1 MNVRTRAHA
10 GPASIGKGSRS
21 RKYFG
26 RHGQSFSW
34 SGGRSRPPESRERRR
49 PKRPPLHRYES
60 LDRGATIILPVK
72 KKRVYVAYTGGTIG
86 MDRTPDGY
94 APAPGSL
101 QEQLERMPELR
112 DPDMPDVMIHEYQP
126 LLDSSN
132 MTPAE
137 WMKIAH
143 DIARNYHDY
152 DGFVVLH
159 GTDTMAYTASALPF
173 ILEGLAKPVVVTGSQ
188 IPLVELRSD
197 GRDNLVTSLLIASS
211 LDVPEVCLYFGR
223 QLLRGNRSVK
233 VSTHGLTP
241 FVSPN
246 FPPLGNFGVD
256 IELRHD
262 LILPRGSE
270 LRVHELSSQVLSVV
284 RLIPGISASFIRNAL
299 APPMQAVVLEAYGV
313 GNGPDRD
320 PEFLEAIAEATRR
333 GVVVVDC
340 SQCLTGYVDLDEY
353 TAGSALAKAGVI
365 SGYDLTVE
373 AAIAKL
379 TFLFSAGLAPDA
391 VRREMQRDLR
401 GEMTVRR
408 GA

>member
-1 MNVRTRAHA
+1 M
-10 GPASIGKGSRS
+10 
-21 RKYFG
+21 
-26 RHGQSFSW
+26 
-34 SGGRSRPPESRERRR
+34 
-49 PKRPPLHRYES
+49 
-60 LDRGATIILPVK
+60 
-72 KKRVYVAYTGGTIG
+72 KKRVYVIYTGGTIG
-86 MDRTPDGY
+86 MQRTPDGY
-94 APAPGSL
+94 APSPGSL
-101 QEQLERMPELR
+101 QEQMKGMPELR
-112 DPDMPDVMIHEYQP
+112 DPAMPEVVIHEYDP

-137 WMKIAH
+137 WMKIAL
-143 DIARNYHDY
+143 DIAANYDAY

-173 ILEGLAKPVVVTGSQ
+173 ILEGLGKPVVVTGSQ

-197 GRDNLVTSLLIASS
+197 GRDNLVASLLVAACF
-211 LDVPEVCLYFGR
+211 DVPEVCLYFGR
-223 QLLRGNRSVK
+223 QLLRGNRAVK

-246 FPPLGNFGVD
+246 YPALGNFGVD

-262 LILPRGSE
+262 LIRPAGERLS
-270 LRVHELSSQVLSVV
+270 VHELSTQVLSVV

-299 APPMQAVVLEAYGV
+299 AAPMQAVVLEAYGV

-320 PEFLEAIAEATRR
+320 TEFLAAISEATAR

-340 SQCLTGYVDLDEY
+340 SQCLTGHVDLDEY

-379 TFLFSAGLAPDA
+379 TYLFSRGFSPEL
-391 VRREMQRDLR
+391 VKQEMQRDLR
-401 GEMTVRR
+401 GEMTVSRLQSPLPVSGSSQR
-408 GA
+408 GEG

>member
-1 MNVRTRAHA
+1 MIPAVTR
-10 GPASIGKGSRS
+10 
-21 RKYFG
+21 
-26 RHGQSFSW
+26 
-34 SGGRSRPPESRERRR
+34 
-49 PKRPPLHRYES
+49 
-60 LDRGATIILPVK
+60 
-72 KKRVYVAYTGGTIG
+72 KRVYVIYTGGTIG
-86 MDRTPDGY
+86 MRRTPDGY

-101 QEQLERMPELR
+101 QEQMKGMPELR
-112 DPDMPDVMIHEYQP
+112 DPAMPDVMIHEYEP

-143 DIARNYHDY
+143 DIARNYDSY

-197 GRDNLVTSLLIASS
+197 GRDNLVTSLLVASS
-211 LDVPEVCLYFGR
+211 FDVPEVCLYFGR
-223 QLLRGNRSVK
+223 QLLRGNRAVK

-246 FPPLGNFGVD
+246 FPALGNFGVD

-262 LILPRGSE
+262 LILPRGTE

-284 RLIPGISASFIRNAL
+284 RLIPGISASFIRNVL
-299 APPMQAVVLEAYGV
+299 APPIQAVVLQAYGV

-320 PEFLEAIAEATRR
+320 AAFLEALSEATHR

-353 TAGSALAKAGVI
+353 TAGSALAKAGAI

-379 TFLFSAGLAPDA
+379 TFLFSRGLPPEE
-391 VRREMQRDLR
+391 VKREMQRDLR
-401 GEMTVRR
+401 GEMTLRR
-408 GA
+408 N

>member
-1 MNVRTRAHA
+1 MR
-10 GPASIGKGSRS
+10 
-21 RKYFG
+21 
-26 RHGQSFSW
+26 
-34 SGGRSRPPESRERRR
+34 
-49 PKRPPLHRYES
+49 
-60 LDRGATIILPVK
+60 
-72 KKRVYVAYTGGTIG
+72 KRVYIIYTGGTIG
-86 MDRTPDGY
+86 MQRTPDGY

-101 QEQLERMPELR
+101 QEHLRGMPELR
-112 DPDMPDVMIHEYQP
+112 DPAMPDVVIHEYDP

-132 MTPAE
+132 MTPVE
-137 WMKIAH
+137 WMKIAR
-143 DIARNYHDY
+143 DIAANYADY

-197 GRDNLVTSLLIASS
+197 GRDNLVSSLLAAAT
-211 LDVPEVCLYFGR
+211 LDIPEVCLYFGR
-223 QLLRGNRSVK
+223 QLLRGNRAVK

-246 FPPLGNFGVD
+246 FPALATFGVD
-256 IELRHD
+256 IEVRADLVRPPGAELQVHD
-262 LILPRGSE
+262 VETAI
-270 LRVHELSSQVLSVV
+270 LSVV
-284 RLIPGISASFIRNAL
+284 RLIPGISASFLRNVL
-299 APPMQAVVLEAYGV
+299 APPVQAVVLQAYGV

-320 PEFLEAIAEATRR
+320 VDFLAALSEATAR

-340 SQCLTGYVDLDEY
+340 SQCLTGHVDLDEY

-379 TFLFSAGLAPDA
+379 TFLFSRGYA
-391 VRREMQRDLR
+391 VSRVKEEMQRDLR
-401 GEMTVRR
+401 GEMTITRPL
-408 GA
+408 A

>member
-1 MNVRTRAHA
+1 MIAIV
-10 GPASIGKGSRS
+10 
-21 RKYFG
+21 
-26 RHGQSFSW
+26 
-34 SGGRSRPPESRERRR
+34 
-49 PKRPPLHRYES
+49 KR
-60 LDRGATIILPVK
+60 
-72 KKRVYVAYTGGTIG
+72 KRVYVIYTGGTIG

-94 APAPGSL
+94 APVPGSL
-101 QEQLERMPELR
+101 QEQLKGMPELR
-112 DPDMPDVMIHEYQP
+112 DPAMPDVLIHEYQP

-137 WMKIAH
+137 WMKIAR
-143 DIARNYHDY
+143 DIARNYDDY

-197 GRDNLVTSLLIASS
+197 GRDNLVTSLLVAASFEI
-211 LDVPEVCLYFGR
+211 PEVCLYFGR

-233 VSTHGLTP
+233 VSTHGMTP
-241 FVSPN
+241 FISPN
-246 FPPLGNFGVD
+246 FPALGNFGVD
-256 IELRHD
+256 IELRRD
-262 LILPRGSE
+262 LILRPGTE

-284 RLIPGISASFIRNAL
+284 RLIPGISASFIRNVL
-299 APPMQAVVLEAYGV
+299 APPVQAVVLQAYGV

-320 PEFLEAIAEATRR
+320 RDFLDAIADATAR

-373 AAIAKL
+373 AAVAKL
-379 TFLFSAGLAPDA
+379 TYLFSRGFAPDE
-391 VRREMQRDLR
+391 VKREMQIDLR
-401 GEMTVRR
+401 GEMTVRQ
-408 GA
+408 G

>member
-1 MNVRTRAHA
+1 MLKNVRTSDGVRAGKDRQSA
-10 GPASIGKGSRS
+10 GRTQLFLPRVSS
-21 RKYFG
+21 
-26 RHGQSFSW
+26 
-34 SGGRSRPPESRERRR
+34 
-49 PKRPPLHRYES
+49 PL
-60 LDRGATIILPVK
+60 V
-72 KKRVYVAYTGGTIG
+72 KKRVCVIYTGGTIG
-86 MDRTPDGY
+86 MKRTPDGY
-94 APAPGSL
+94 APSPGSL
-101 QEQLERMPELR
+101 QEQMKGMPELR
-112 DPDMPDVMIHEYQP
+112 DPAMPEVMIHEYEP

-137 WMKIAH
+137 WMKIAR
-143 DIARNYHDY
+143 DIAVNYDDF

-173 ILEGLAKPVVVTGSQ
+173 ILDGLAKPVVVTGSQ

-197 GRDNLVTSLLIASS
+197 GRDNLVTSLLVAAS

-223 QLLRGNRSVK
+223 QLLRGNRAVK

-246 FPPLGNFGVD
+246 FPPLGTFGVD

-262 LILPRGSE
+262 LIRPRGTALE
-270 LRVHELSSQVLSVV
+270 VHELHSAVLSVV
-284 RLIPGISASFIRNAL
+284 RLIPGISASFIRNVL
-299 APPMQAVVLEAYGV
+299 APPVQAVVLQAYGV

-320 PEFLEAIAEATRR
+320 TELLAAIEEATAR

-353 TAGSALAKAGVI
+353 TAGSALARAGVI

-373 AAIAKL
+373 AAVAKL
-379 TFLFSAGLAPDA
+379 TYLFSRGYDVTR
-391 VRREMQRDLR
+391 VRQEMQRDLR
-401 GEMTVRR
+401 GEMTVR
-408 GA
+408 AS